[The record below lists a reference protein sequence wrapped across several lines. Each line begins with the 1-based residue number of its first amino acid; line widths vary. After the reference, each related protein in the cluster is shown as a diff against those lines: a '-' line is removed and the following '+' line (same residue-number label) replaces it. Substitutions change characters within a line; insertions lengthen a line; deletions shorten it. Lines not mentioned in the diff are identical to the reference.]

1 MAAMAGAEPGY
12 EVDTTDLVLL
22 RFANGTL
29 AQMNASQ
36 AVPYPRDD
44 IALYG
49 TEGQVLAP
57 NLSRP
62 DRDSV
67 MTFITRDGQRAFPA
81 SSRDS
86 YLRLVEAFAGAVTGG
101 RDPSPSGEDGL
112 RSVELTAA
120 IADSV
125 RQGRVISLA
134 AG

>member
-1 MAAMAGAEPGY
+1 
-12 EVDTTDLVLL
+12 
-22 RFANGTL
+22 
-29 AQMNASQ
+29 
-36 AVPYPRDD
+36 VPYPRDD

-49 TEGQVLAP
+49 TEGRVLAP

-67 MTFITRDGQRAFPA
+67 MTFITRDGEREFPA

-86 YLRLVEAFAGAVTGG
+86 YLRLVEAFASAVTGG

-112 RSVELTAA
+112 RSVELSAA

-125 RQGRVISLA
+125 RQGRVIPLA